1 MIKGIKA
8 YIKKKQAWWNN
19 ISNGQHYK
27 QEQKYLT
34 DITFD
39 FINTIRIIAMY
50 SNRAPHIYNSFLTI
64 TTIDDL
70 IESSMA
76 ILMMVNNGIHN
87 ASKRELRYILEMS
100 VKYCDALALILS
112 MTRLTPSQTVKSV
125 NTSTILP
132 LSVNGASC
140 NTDR

>member
-39 FINTIRIIAMY
+39 FINTIRIINY
-50 SNRAPHIYNSFLTI
+50 SHVF
-64 TTIDDL
+64 
-70 IESSMA
+70 
-76 ILMMVNNGIHN
+76 
-87 ASKRELRYILEMS
+87 
-100 VKYCDALALILS
+100 
-112 MTRLTPSQTVKSV
+112 
-125 NTSTILP
+125 
-132 LSVNGASC
+132 
-140 NTDR
+140 